1 MLCSNQE
8 DDAASSDGAL
18 QLGDCIQVLAS
29 QGRQRRQRGIKD
41 TQHLVPNTVEA
52 IRHHDLASQLCS
64 RSGQHSSRCP
74 RLQPASRMHI
84 ECKGVRRVSELASC
98 TSAPTTSDGVTG
110 AAAAEYESILGFLPG
125 TSIGTTNISQAATG
139 LLTIGRIRVERRRE
153 QWLPD
158 DLYRHKSSKEE

>member
-1 MLCSNQE
+1 MQ
-8 DDAASSDGAL
+8 
-18 QLGDCIQVLAS
+18 
-29 QGRQRRQRGIKD
+29 
-41 TQHLVPNTVEA
+41 
-52 IRHHDLASQLCS
+52 
-64 RSGQHSSRCP
+64 
-74 RLQPASRMHI
+74 
-84 ECKGVRRVSELASC
+84 GVRRISELASC

-158 DLYRHKSSKEE
+158 DLYRHKSSKEEKVNRVRQYEGDQGMIGLRLPPKFTRRILSLLVYSFLV